1 LRATDK
7 NSKGQRRSKLTLFDV
22 TNLVVGGAIGAD
34 IYVAGGF
41 GAQFLGPLS
50 LLVWV
55 LAGVMA
61 ITIALAFAH
70 CAALTTEAGGPYAY
84 AKEAWGPFAGFTVGW
99 SLWLAEW
106 VSLAVFPVAFVRYLS
121 FFLPNLDAV
130 TQLTVKV
137 LFVTFLAVTNIVGT
151 RAAGKTNDFLTLL
164 KLGPLLLFIGF
175 GLFYMFLNPAN
186 TVSNFLP
193 FSPLGLSGFGATLVI
208 VFWAYAGFELSTIPA
223 NVIEDPEKTI
233 PKAMVLGMTIV
244 TVFYLLTNLVLFGV
258 LSWTK
263 LAVDTAPLAS
273 AATVAFGLI
282 ALAVIGGW
290 ILGGGALICV
300 SGSDESGMIGTASL
314 GYALAVEG
322 LFPKSFSKTHKRF
335 KTPYVAILVQSATTL
350 VASIIGSLDLLVA
363 TSVFL
368 LAIPYFATSLSIFP
382 LRKKNLKP
390 GHGIMGGRSV
400 PILGAVFSLFLMTQ
414 CTVEQIILGV
424 VMILI
429 GIPIYAKYAPKKALP
444 ELKSEYYSKSS
455 IFKRMEREEHKL
467 FAHLL
472 FHIKILYRRLAH
484 KASS

>member
-1 LRATDK
+1 MVK
-7 NSKGQRRSKLTLFDV
+7 NPRRSKLTLFDV

-34 IYVAGGF
+34 IYIAGAL

-50 LLVWV
+50 LFVWV
-55 LAGVMA
+55 VAGVMA

-70 CAALTTEAGGPYAY
+70 CAALTSEAGGPYAY
-84 AKEAWGPFAGFTVGW
+84 AKESWGPFAGFTVGW

-106 VSLAVFPVAFVRYLS
+106 VSLAVFPVAFVRYLT
-121 FFLPNLDAV
+121 FFIPDLDAV
-130 TQLTVKV
+130 SQLIVKV
-137 LFVTFLAVTNIVGT
+137 LFVAFLAVTNIVGT
-151 RAAGKTNDFLTLL
+151 RAAGKTNDFLTLV

-175 GLFYMFLNPAN
+175 GLFFMFLNPAN

-193 FSPLGLSGFGATLVI
+193 FAPLGYSGFGATLVM

-233 PKAMVLGMTIV
+233 PKAMVLGMSIV
-244 TVFYLLTNLVLFGV
+244 TVFYLMTNLVLFGV

-273 AATVAFGLI
+273 AAMVAFGLI
-282 ALAVIGGW
+282 AFLAVIGGW

-322 LFPKSFSKTHKRF
+322 LFPKSFAKTHKRF

-350 VASIIGSLDLLVA
+350 VASIVGSLDLLVA

-368 LAIPYFATSLSIFP
+368 LAIPYFATSLSIFS

-390 GHGIMGGRSV
+390 GHGVMGGRAV
-400 PILGAVFSLFLMTQ
+400 PILGAVFSVFLITQ
-414 CTVEQIILGV
+414 CTVEQIILGIV
-424 VMILI
+424 LILV

-444 ELKSEYYSKSS
+444 EKSEFYSKSS

-467 FAHLL
+467 VAHLL
-472 FHIKILYRRLAH
+472 LHIKNLYRRLAR
-484 KASS
+484 KESS